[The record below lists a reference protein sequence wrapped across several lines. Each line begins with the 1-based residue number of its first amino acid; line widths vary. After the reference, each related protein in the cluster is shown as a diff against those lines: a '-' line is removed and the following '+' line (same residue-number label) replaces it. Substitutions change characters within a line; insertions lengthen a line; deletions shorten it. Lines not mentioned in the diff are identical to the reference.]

1 MFKNWINYFRL
12 KRKYK
17 KVIFGGKGYFEFIE
31 NIYFK
36 EFAYVEPD
44 AYWSAKGKIIIGNN
58 VIIGPK
64 SIFWTYSHNYNSENF
79 IPYGPSDEDK
89 VGDIIIEDNVW
100 IGLSVII
107 LPNVRIG
114 EGAVVGMGAVVTKDV
129 PKCAVVVGNPA
140 KVIKYRDINLYDK
153 LKTQGKLYLKGKKK
167 YEDF

>member
-36 EFAYVEPD
+36 EFAYVGPD

-100 IGLSVII
+100 IGANVTI
-107 LPNVRIG
+107 LAGVRIAEG
-114 EGAVVGMGAVVTKDV
+114 TIVAAGAVVGKSIIEKNTI
-129 PKCAVVVGNPA
+129 VGGVPA
-140 KVIKYRDINLYDK
+140 KF
-153 LKTQGKLYLKGKKK
+153 LKKR
-167 YEDF
+167 FA